1 MIMADDLLLLKGF
14 FHLCCK
20 RIAIFPSTVRSSID
34 FLIVDVSASEKQE
47 NTEIIPTLHELYTIT
62 FTPQG
67 RQAAIQ
73 VICMEQNLETLL
85 QLVEKKG
92 CRNVVSHRKNADL
105 RMECE
110 HLEWTTWHCKKF
122 YQLIYIWCLSIPKYL
137 TLWCM

>member
-1 MIMADDLLLLKGF
+1 MEFD
-14 FHLCCK
+14 
-20 RIAIFPSTVRSSID
+20 FPSTVG

-92 CRNVVSHRKNADL
+92 WRNVDSHRKNTGF
-105 RMECE
+105 RIECE
-110 HLEWTTWHCKKF
+110 HLEWSTRHCKNF
-122 YQLIYIWCLSIPKYL
+122 YQLI
-137 TLWCM
+137 